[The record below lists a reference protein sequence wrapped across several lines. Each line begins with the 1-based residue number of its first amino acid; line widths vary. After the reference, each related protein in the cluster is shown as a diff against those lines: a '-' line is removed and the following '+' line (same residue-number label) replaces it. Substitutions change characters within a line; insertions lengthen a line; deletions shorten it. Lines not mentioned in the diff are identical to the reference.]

1 MIFARA
7 LLYSYLFALTG
18 ACPMRAQHGGH
29 NSRETEEIHRH
40 HFAVLAGGSHNTKK
54 DGSTIGA
61 DYEYRFNH
69 PLGVLASFEY
79 VGGDFRED
87 LFAFTAAW
95 HPWKGLRLIAGPG
108 FDRELKRPEE
118 TLHAENAH
126 SAAAEHHSRYRAL
139 FRTGAAWEFH
149 WKEHVTF
156 GPEIAVDV
164 LKGEKVFVY
173 GINIGWGFGRR

>member
-7 LLYSYLFALTG
+7 LIYPSLIALAA
-18 ACPMRAQHGGH
+18 ACPLLAQHGGH
-29 NSRETEEIHRH
+29 SAREAEEIHRH
-40 HFAVLAGGSHNTKK
+40 HFAVLAAGSHNTKK

-79 VGGDFRED
+79 VGGDFREEV
-87 LFAFTAAW
+87 FALTAAW

-108 FDRELKRPEE
+108 FDRELRRAEE
-118 TLHAENAH
+118 VHQAGSGHAVAV
-126 SAAAEHHSRYRAL
+126 EHPGRHRAL

-149 WKEHVTF
+149 WKEHLTF
-156 GPEIAVDV
+156 GPEIAVDI

-173 GINIGWGFGRR
+173 GINVGWGFGRR